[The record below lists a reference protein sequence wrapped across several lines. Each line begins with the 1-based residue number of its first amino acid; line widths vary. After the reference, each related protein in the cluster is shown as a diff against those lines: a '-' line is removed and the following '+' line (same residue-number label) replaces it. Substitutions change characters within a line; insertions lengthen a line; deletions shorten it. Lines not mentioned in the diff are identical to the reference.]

1 MTAVAGTYDL
11 HLVALSFV
19 VACFAS
25 YTALDLAGRIRAS
38 RGWIWGAWLA
48 TAAISMGG
56 GIWSMHFIAM
66 LAFIM
71 PMVVTFAV
79 GLTALSL
86 VVAILVTGGGFY
98 VIGIRRAT
106 VLQLSLSGVFMGI
119 GIVAMHYTGMAA
131 MRMSA
136 EISYDRTLVALS
148 VVIAI
153 GASIAALWLA
163 FRTVAAWQRIAAAVV
178 MGFAISGMHYTGMAA
193 AEFTAHHDLNAAP
206 TVAGLAQTNLAIGIA
221 AITFLILFLAL
232 LASAFDRQSAIHAE
246 RGTILLRESEE
257 RLRKLYRETP
267 LPLHAIGPD
276 GRIEESSDAWLDLL
290 GYTREEALGRKL
302 TDLMTPESGRRYQ
315 EAVKASLQQGG
326 KIPQAEYQFVR
337 KTGEILDALLSARE
351 ELSRGEPARTL
362 GGLIDITTRKRVE
375 EALRQSQRMEAIGQ
389 LTGGVAHD
397 FNNLLMVINGAAEI
411 AKRSI
416 PEKQVSLPLEM
427 IVTAVRRGQKLTGQL
442 LSFARR
448 QTLETEVIDLA
459 ETLPHISEMLKRS
472 LRGDIE
478 IKAFAPDRVCRA
490 RVDPGELELALLNL
504 GVNARDAMPNGGVL
518 SLAVRHVRLSGEVE
532 ADGLRGEFV
541 AIEMMDCGIGIAPE
555 VLPRVFDPY
564 FTTKGAGKGTGL
576 GLSQVYGFAK
586 QSGGTAIIQSRLG
599 RSTTVTIYLPATEEP
614 VERKHP
620 TLADQIQSQ
629 KGTALLVEDNEE
641 VARVSAAYLEQLGY
655 TVEVAR
661 NGSDALQKLKN
672 GHSYDL
678 VFSDLLMPGSV
689 AGLELAQFVRSNH
702 PQIPI
707 LLTTGYSQKA
717 QEAVREGFPILR
729 KPYDLQS
736 LFKAICELRAK
747 SGLGS
752 VVRDQA
758 HVMVVEDDAL
768 VLSAICSL
776 LEIVG
781 YRVTGVA
788 SIREALKQAH
798 KQEDILLLITDFH
811 LANGE
816 LGTEVI
822 RSIRSVLGRD
832 VQAFLLT
839 GDTSTRVQT
848 IARENDAIL
857 ISKPINADEFL
868 GLLAST
874 RESGS
879 SFDQVSAGST
889 PESVKTKR

>member
-1 MTAVAGTYDL
+1 MTPVAGTYDL
-11 HLVALSFV
+11 YLVALSFV

-25 YTALDLAGRIRAS
+25 YTALDLAGRIKAS
-38 RGWIWGAWLA
+38 RGWIRGAWLG

-71 PMVVTFAV
+71 PMVVTFDV
-79 GLTALSL
+79 DLTVLSL
-86 VVAILVTGGGFY
+86 VVAIAVTGGAFY

-136 EISYDRTLVALS
+136 EITYDRALVALS

-193 AEFTAHHDLNAAP
+193 AEFAAHADLDAPP

-232 LASAFDRQSAIHAE
+232 LASVFDRQSAVHAE
-246 RGTILLRESEE
+246 RETILLRESEE

-290 GYTREEALGRKL
+290 GYTRKEALGRKL
-302 TDLMTPESGRRYQ
+302 TDFMTQESGRRYE
-315 EAVKASLQQGG
+315 EAVRASLQHGG
-326 KIPQAEYQFVR
+326 EIPQAEYQFVR
-337 KTGEILDALLSARE
+337 KSGEILDALLSARE
-351 ELSRGEPARTL
+351 ELSDGKPVRTL
-362 GGLIDITTRKRVE
+362 GGLIDITSRKRAE

-397 FNNLLMVINGAAEI
+397 FNNLLMVVNGAAEMVRQ
-411 AKRSI
+411 AVPQAS
-416 PEKQVSLPLEM
+416 VSLPLEM
-427 IVTAVRRGQKLTGQL
+427 ITTAVKRGQKLTGHL

-459 ETLPHISEMLKRS
+459 ETLPNISEMLKRS

-478 IKAFAPDRVCRA
+478 IRTSAPDRPCRTQ
-490 RVDPGELELALLNL
+490 VDPAELELALLNL
-504 GVNARDAMPNGGVL
+504 GINARDAMPNGGVL
-518 SLAVRHVRLSGEVE
+518 SLAVRKVCLTGETEV
-532 ADGLRGEFV
+532 DGLRGEFV
-541 AIEMMDCGIGIAPE
+541 AMELKDCGVGIAPE

-586 QSGGTAIIQSRLG
+586 QSGGTAIIQSKLRRG
-599 RSTTVTIYLPATEEP
+599 TTVTIYLPATEEP
-614 VERKHP
+614 VQAERKHP
-620 TLADQIQSQ
+620 NLADQIQSQ
-629 KGTALLVEDNEE
+629 EGKVLLVEDNEE
-641 VARVSAAYLEQLGY
+641 VANISAGYLDQLGY
-655 TVEVAR
+655 TVEIAL
-661 NGSDALQKLKN
+661 NGSDALQKLQT
-672 GHSYDL
+672 GSSYDL

-689 AGLELAQFVRSNH
+689 AGLELARIVRSNH
-702 PQIPI
+702 PNIPI

-717 QEAVREGFPILR
+717 QEAVREGFFILR

-747 SGLGS
+747 SALGR
-752 VVRDQA
+752 VVRASSSQEIRVDQA

-768 VLSAICSL
+768 VLHGIRSL
-776 LEIVG
+776 LETVG
-781 YRVTGVA
+781 YRVTGVG
-788 SIREALKQAH
+788 SIGEALKQAH
-798 KQEDILLLITDFH
+798 KQKDIGLLITDFH
-811 LANGE
+811 LGNGVF
-816 LGTEVI
+816 GTEVI

-832 VQAFLLT
+832 LKAFLLT
-839 GDTSTRVQT
+839 GDTSSHMQI
-848 IARENDAIL
+848 IARETDACL
-857 ISKPINADEFL
+857 MSKPINADEFL
-868 GLLAST
+868 ELLG
-874 RESGS
+874 RN
-879 SFDQVSAGST
+879 
-889 PESVKTKR
+889 